1 MKIKFIKIEKVCSEV
16 IKFQK
21 TGAISFKVGQ
31 CEKLGITEK
40 SAYKIGYDCEA
51 KALTSLYFVP
61 VEKGEEGFLVKKSK
75 QGTTYINGKNI
86 AKQLNIKLPVDLN
99 IGYLPDDS
107 DQPKGS
113 FILFINSK

>member
-21 TGAISFKVGQ
+21 AGAISFKKGQ
-31 CEKLGITEK
+31 CEKLSMTEN
-40 SAYKIGYDCEA
+40 SSYKVGYDCDA
-51 KALTSLYFVP
+51 KALTALYFVP
-61 VEKGEEGFLVKKSK
+61 VESGEEGFPVKKSK

-86 AKQLNIKLPVDLN
+86 AKHLNIKLPVDLQ
-99 IGYLPDDS
+99 IGYLPDDT

-113 FILFINSK
+113 FVLFVNSK